1 MLKRLIAE
9 LTEPLCECTPGTPMA
24 LDMETSKADGSF
36 EFQIACTG
44 CKTYISMPLA
54 NLRALVKMADEE
66 EVKPPPPVKRQKP
79 KLILIQGGASSNPAT
94 PPTEE
99 AS

>member
-54 NLRALVKMADEE
+54 NLRALVKIADEE
-66 EVKPPPPVKRQKP
+66 EVKPPPVKRQRP

>member
-9 LTEPLCECTPGTPMA
+9 LTEPLCECPPGTPMA
-24 LDMETSKADGSF
+24 LDMETSKADGSY

-44 CKTYISMPLA
+44 CKTYISMPLT
-54 NLRALVKMADEE
+54 NLRALVKLTDEE
-66 EVKPPPPVKRQKP
+66 EVRPPLPVKRQKP
-79 KLILIQGGASSNPAT
+79 KLILIQGGASNNAT

>member
-9 LTEPLCECTPGTPMA
+9 LTEPLCECPSGTPMA
-24 LDMETSKADGSF
+24 LDMETSKADGSY

-44 CKTYISMPLA
+44 CKTYISMPLT
-54 NLRALVKMADEE
+54 NLRALVKLTDE
-66 EVKPPPPVKRQKP
+66 EVKPPLPVKRQKP
-79 KLILIQGGASSNPAT
+79 KLILIRGGASNNAT